1 MSFFSELFWT
11 KALNFWFHFGN
22 NLRRKITSFFFH
34 FILRSNCKSCRYQY
48 GYHLHS
54 SLLHLF
60 SSWIKWPEFIYA
72 LFHYLDTHWEYFFYF
87 SKEHERNR
95 EDNFDNLDIYN
106 NMDNPTESR
115 SLTPYGAISGGN
127 TGGNMTQN
135 QTDGRSKLLL
145 QFEFLLIFM
154 QFQQMYLTNQFKI
167 YRFKT
172 QSSAFQ
178 ILISETSWNSFP
190 HNFWIN

>member
-1 MSFFSELFWT
+1 MATIFTVLFCICSHLELNDQNLYMPYFII
-11 KALNFWFHFGN
+11 LILIENF
-22 NLRRKITSFFFH
+22 
-34 FILRSNCKSCRYQY
+34 
-48 GYHLHS
+48 
-54 SLLHLF
+54 
-60 SSWIKWPEFIYA
+60 
-72 LFHYLDTHWEYFFYF
+72 FFYF

-127 TGGNMTQN
+127 NGGNTAQN
-135 QTDGRSKLLL
+135 QTDGRSKLFL
-145 QFEFLLIFM
+145 QFEFLMIFM

-172 QSSAFQ
+172 QSFAFQ
-178 ILISETSWNSFP
+178 IPISETS
-190 HNFWIN
+190 

>member
-1 MSFFSELFWT
+1 MPY
-11 KALNFWFHFGN
+11 
-22 NLRRKITSFFFH
+22 
-34 FILRSNCKSCRYQY
+34 FIILILIEN
-48 GYHLHS
+48 
-54 SLLHLF
+54 
-60 SSWIKWPEFIYA
+60 I
-72 LFHYLDTHWEYFFYF
+72 FFYF

-145 QFEFLLIFM
+145 QFEFFAD
-154 QFQQMYLTNQFKI
+154 FHAVSTNV
-167 YRFKT
+167 
-172 QSSAFQ
+172 
-178 ILISETSWNSFP
+178 
-190 HNFWIN
+190 H

>member
-1 MSFFSELFWT
+1 MATIFTVLFCICSHLELNDQNLYMPYFII
-11 KALNFWFHFGN
+11 LILIENF
-22 NLRRKITSFFFH
+22 
-34 FILRSNCKSCRYQY
+34 
-48 GYHLHS
+48 
-54 SLLHLF
+54 
-60 SSWIKWPEFIYA
+60 
-72 LFHYLDTHWEYFFYF
+72 FFYF

-127 TGGNMTQN
+127 NGGNTAQN

-154 QFQQMYLTNQFKI
+154 QSQQMYLTNQFKI

-172 QSSAFQ
+172 QSSTFQ
-178 ILISETSWNSFP
+178 ILISETS
-190 HNFWIN
+190 